1 MNKENAKDFLPL
13 VQALAE
19 GKVIQYKYSDGWDD
33 AQELDFGSDPSRY
46 RIKQEPRRIWMNEYA
61 SGNGIE
67 YHTKEEAISN
77 ALPNI
82 VRIAVEYVEVIK

>member
-1 MNKENAKDFLPL
+1 MNKDNAAQFLPL

-19 GKVIQYKYSDGWDD
+19 GKVIQ
-33 AQELDFGSDPSRY
+33 ELSGNTWKDIEATAFNRDPAFY
-46 RIKQEPRRIWMNEYA
+46 RIKPEPRRIWVNEYA